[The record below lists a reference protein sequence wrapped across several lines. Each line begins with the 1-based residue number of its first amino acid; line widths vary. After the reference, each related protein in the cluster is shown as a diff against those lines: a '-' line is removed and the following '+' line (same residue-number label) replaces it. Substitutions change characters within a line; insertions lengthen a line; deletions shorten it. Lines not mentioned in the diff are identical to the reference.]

1 MVVAKTRGAGSCTVD
16 CLGALKTQVWKTQVQ
31 VERLENVGTAR
42 TANANLVY
50 NSRRIYKQP
59 GSWLLGST
67 LHVSSRGAKNSM
79 NTPVLYIVD
88 VTRTVCAL
96 F

>member
-1 MVVAKTRGAGSCTVD
+1 MEIVSIPRGGKRKYGKGMYRPQLWKS
-16 CLGALKTQVWKTQVQ
+16 QVWKTQVQ

-79 NTPVLYIVD
+79 NTPVY
-88 VTRTVCAL
+88 C
-96 F
+96 